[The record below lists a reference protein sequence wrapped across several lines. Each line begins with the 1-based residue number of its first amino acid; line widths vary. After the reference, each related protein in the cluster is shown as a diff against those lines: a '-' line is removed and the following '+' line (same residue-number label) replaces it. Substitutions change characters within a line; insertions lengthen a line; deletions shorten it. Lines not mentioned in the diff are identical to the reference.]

1 MDISQVNKDSSAQ
14 QAMTYQKLAQQTVA
28 PVSAPESKTL
38 TAQAI
43 QATEK
48 TSDSVQL
55 KYSATSK
62 NLDTVRAIEQMHA
75 RLNQLVKGV
84 RETNEGLNNSAET
97 VDQMQTTLQKIVK
110 NYPPFNADSPER
122 QKILMSYISI
132 RKEMEKLMVPK
143 PPAPVYE
150 KVQGMWDSVLDT
162 NGQIKNNQ
170 LPSLDQSSSDSQV
183 KDATA
188 GLAKIS
194 EKISTLSDNITKA
207 LVLS

>member
-132 RKEMEKLMVPK
+132 RKEMEKLMVPQ